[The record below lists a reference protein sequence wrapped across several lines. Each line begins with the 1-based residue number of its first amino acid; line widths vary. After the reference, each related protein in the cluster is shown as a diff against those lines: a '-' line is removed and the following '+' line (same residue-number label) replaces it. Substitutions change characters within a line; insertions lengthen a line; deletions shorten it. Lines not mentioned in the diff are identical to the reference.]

1 MHFFRW
7 ATGAK
12 AKGDRKDYGKLVNK
26 FICTFCPRA
35 NCKFR
40 AFFIIT
46 FDFVGRCKEK
56 CYPALENHSHKEL
69 TMTAYYET
77 NPDSHFYAYMQD
89 KSVEQSLSTDEKTER
104 KMEAINTLA
113 IWGLENMEFTPDEQN
128 YLIYAFINDLDSDV
142 VLNKLLENRESQ

>member
-1 MHFFRW
+1 
-7 ATGAK
+7 
-12 AKGDRKDYGKLVNK
+12 
-26 FICTFCPRA
+26 
-35 NCKFR
+35 
-40 AFFIIT
+40 
-46 FDFVGRCKEK
+46 
-56 CYPALENHSHKEL
+56 
-69 TMTAYYET
+69 MTAYYET